1 VPHVSKPATTNRDTS
16 LQRNAV
22 LGLAAFF
29 AFALWGFWPSYYS
42 QLSAPIDIHFHL
54 HGLALT
60 AWCVMLVAEA
70 YLMRAGRRRAH
81 RTLGL
86 TSYALVPLLAATT
99 LALVHFRMSGGSLP
113 DIGFYQFALMFN
125 AVVCFVVLYAAA
137 MIYRREPLVHARFM
151 VCTIFPLFTPITD
164 RLIYV
169 HWPSLVTSLPA
180 LDGVPLVQVV
190 GFAFADVL
198 LIALIA
204 WDWMKN
210 RRVVAFA
217 SALCVVLLYHAS
229 VLTFYRF
236 QWWHAFTYWFRA
248 LPLP

>member
-1 VPHVSKPATTNRDTS
+1 MPRVSKPATDPDR
-16 LQRNAV
+16 LLHRNAV
-22 LGLAAFF
+22 LCLAAFF

-42 QLSAPIDIHFHL
+42 RLSAPIDIHFHL

-60 AWCVMLVAEA
+60 AWCVVLVAEA
-70 YLMRAGRRRAH
+70 FLMRAGRRRTH
-81 RTLGL
+81 RRLGPV
-86 TSYALVPLLAATT
+86 SYALVPLLAATT

-125 AVVCFVVLYAAA
+125 AVVCFVVLYALA
-137 MIYRREPLVHARFM
+137 MIYRRRPLVHARFM
-151 VCTIFPLFTPITD
+151 ICTIFPLFTPITD

-180 LDGVPLVQVV
+180 LDGVPLVQLL
-190 GFAFADVL
+190 GFALADVL
-198 LIALIA
+198 LIGLVA
-204 WDWMKN
+204 WDWLKN
-210 RRVVAFA
+210 GRFGAFA
-217 SALCVVLLYHAS
+217 SALGVVLLYHAS

-236 QWWHAFTYWFRA
+236 DVWDVFTYWFRA